1 MPLINKNAAKV
12 QKNLHVCKKN
22 SNFAAFFNFTHMRK
36 LFVLAFTAMS
46 MMVMAQHVTP
56 LDIQLAEVNL
66 DSLRTLYQSEPTMYR
81 ASLDVVAQQL
91 ARNAEDLKTATTELR
106 AEQAHAQEMDNA
118 IKEANKMAV
127 NLKKLYAKEEAELRA
142 LQTSVERQQRA
153 LTRQTALNDENHEN
167 YRLFLEKQQ
176 QDLGYALR
184 ELAERQSYITDME
197 TAIQNAQTGLL
208 EYMREIEV
216 KQTQITALNADLKQR
231 LTVIKAEQKSAR
243 TMQ

>member
-1 MPLINKNAAKV
+1 
-12 QKNLHVCKKN
+12 
-22 SNFAAFFNFTHMRK
+22 
-36 LFVLAFTAMS
+36 
-46 MMVMAQHVTP
+46 
-56 LDIQLAEVNL
+56 
-66 DSLRTLYQSEPTMYR
+66 MYR

-91 ARNAEDLKTATTELR
+91 ARNAEDLKTASAELR
-106 AEQAHAQEMDNA
+106 AEQTHAQEMDNA
-118 IKEANKMAV
+118 IKEANKMAA

-142 LQTSVERQQRA
+142 LQASVERQQRA

-167 YRLFLEKQQ
+167 YRLFLDKQQ

-216 KQTQITALNADLKQR
+216 KQQQITALNADLKQR